1 MIEDPVM
8 RKIIIHEVGP
18 RDGLQIERQLVPL
31 EKKVAWID
39 KLIRSGVDVV
49 QVGSFVHPEKV
60 PQMATTDE
68 IVAYFRKTANR
79 HGPAVLSALVL
90 NERGLDRGLASGV
103 EMFCMGV
110 SASDTHSRNNTGMS
124 SEVATSRI
132 IAMAKRAVASGH
144 QVQVSVQSAFGCGFE
159 GAVAEERVI
168 EIVKR
173 YLDAGLFR
181 LSLADTA
188 GHAVPQQVESRFEAV
203 AALAPGIEMACHFH
217 DTYGMAMANCWAAYR
232 SGVTS
237 FESAFGGLGGC
248 PFTKVSGGNVPT
260 EDLIHMFQ
268 RTGLRT
274 DIDLGLILK
283 VVGDAELELDRD
295 LPGMI
300 HRSGVVPVMDGE
312 TRLVHAR

>member
-1 MIEDPVM
+1 M
-8 RKIIIHEVGP
+8 RKITIHEVGP
-18 RDGLQIERQLVPL
+18 RDGLQIEKQLVPL

-49 QVGSFVHPEKV
+49 QVGSFVHPKKV

-68 IVAYFRKTANR
+68 IFAYFRKPANR
-79 HGPAVLSALVL
+79 QGPALLSALVL
-90 NERGLDRGLASGV
+90 NEKGLDRGIDSGV

-124 SEVATSRI
+124 TEEATVRI

-144 QVQVSVQSAFGCGFE
+144 KVQVSVQSAFGCGFE
-159 GAVAEERVI
+159 GPVAEERVVD
-168 EIVKR
+168 IVKR

-181 LSLADTA
+181 ISLADTA
-188 GHAVPQQVESRFEAV
+188 GHAVPQQVESGFGAI
-203 AALAPGIEMACHFH
+203 AALAPDIEMACHFH
-217 DTYGMAMANCWAAYR
+217 DTYGMAMANCWAAFR

-248 PFTKVSGGNVPT
+248 PFTKTSGGNVAT

-274 DIDLGLILK
+274 DIDVGLILG
-283 VVGDAELELDRD
+283 VVGEAERELDRD
-295 LPGMI
+295 LPGTI
-300 HRSGVVPVMDGE
+300 HRSGLIPLVERE
-312 TRLVHAR
+312 TPLVR